1 MDSHAIAG
9 RQYQTYL
16 VMKIFGHQR
25 RGWRGWRRDEQGLKS
40 SSRGNGKTSN
50 AASTTARRKKNP
62 MSKKR
67 THRKRSCRIFAW
79 RSCVRS
85 YSSRAGTRI
94 QCRHGCRFNT
104 KHTQKRHDCSSAFM
118 QDRHA
123 GSAAKRKR
131 IESVHAGYHRLNRAK
146 FELLCAGRRSSHSL
160 FIVSSSLHSL
170 FSVSFF
176 FHRHHEAHHYYCR
189 STFDLYRQPRRRRT
203 HQA

>member
-131 IESVHAGYHRLNRAK
+131 IESVRAGYHRLNRVK
-146 FELLCAGRRSSHSL
+146 FELLCEGRRSAPSL
-160 FIVSSSLHSL
+160 FIG
-170 FSVSFF
+170 SFF
-176 FHRHHEAHHYYCR
+176 FYIYF
-189 STFDLYRQPRRRRT
+189 SSYSSSFP
-203 HQA
+203 QAS